1 MGRGGGGCDKWT
13 DRGEGG
19 SGGGGGGG
27 GEGGH
32 CTHLACFLRNRKSS
46 VEPPSPPVTQLAE
59 FDDGHV
65 SALLWQP
72 LGKDKHPDV
81 MSLLLH
87 RHRSSSDLL

>member
-1 MGRGGGGCDKWT
+1 MYGKGGGAVINGRTEVKVEVVET
-13 DRGEGG
+13 
-19 SGGGGGGG
+19 
-27 GEGGH
+27 GGH

-81 MSLLLH
+81 MCLLLH